1 MEGTGYLSFYLS
13 YLARAHAELRRKE
26 PRPPLARSGQGAASA
41 RTVGPGLRVVYGGFH
56 TRGLKQAKALP
67 EEPAA

>member
-1 MEGTGYLSFYLS
+1 MGSMGGTGYLPFYLS

-41 RTVGPGLRVVYGGFH
+41 RTVGPGLRVAYGGVPH
-56 TRGLKQAKALP
+56 A
-67 EEPAA
+67 